1 MVVGF
6 DCCLFEHEL
15 QVEMCRSSHSG
26 TEAPEFAHCFDQLLL
41 ETEYHHSGHGLSRRK
56 SWFGKQGVAVGRC
69 WELGQKE
76 LAFEF
81 LKIEIA
87 LAEPDE
93 ALEVALLRGYT
104 DQCSSY
110 HHQIHQSPAG
120 QEEGDSLGLMHCT
133 PPYLFDFAPR
143 SPVLDLA
150 ASEPPIVS
158 AADLLGIVGQHNS
171 MPSAAFA
178 GAAASIPV
186 ELDDEVRSQEP
197 S

>member
-1 MVVGF
+1 
-6 DCCLFEHEL
+6 
-15 QVEMCRSSHSG
+15 
-26 TEAPEFAHCFDQLLL
+26 
-41 ETEYHHSGHGLSRRK
+41 
-56 SWFGKQGVAVGRC
+56 VAVGRC

-87 LAEPDE
+87 LALAEPDE
-93 ALEVALLRGYT
+93 ALEVALLRGYIG
-104 DQCSSY
+104 QCSSY
-110 HHQIHQSPAG
+110 HHQIRQSPAG
-120 QEEGDSLGLMHCT
+120 QEEGDSLGLMHYM
-133 PPYLFDFAPR
+133 PPYLVDFAPR

-186 ELDDEVRSQEP
+186 ELDDEVHSQELGQEYC
-197 S
+197 SCCCVDYSGLVEEVLH